1 MIDITEWSKVSAKS
15 FEAYQFDSGMLVKN
29 FDPTDVEEPADAD
42 IICTTTGNIT
52 ASLTATRANLGDDV
66 NNLHIDAME
75 LEYIQKWTANLQFT
89 ALEMNADTFKLALGA
104 ADITSITGGSK
115 VTARMQ
121 LKTAD
126 FQTVALVMKLIGGG
140 LAAAVISNALSQDGL
155 SITTTKEGKGNLA
168 INMKGFA
175 SLANQK
181 QVPMEF
187 YVLEPSKASE
197 VSETPKSTGA

>member
-1 MIDITEWSKVSAKS
+1 MIDITEWSKVSAEGFK
-15 FEAYQFDSGMLVKN
+15 AYQFDSGMLVKN
-29 FDPTDVEEPADAD
+29 FDPTNVEEPADAD
-42 IICTTTGNIT
+42 IICTTTGNVT

-75 LEYIQKWTANLQFT
+75 LEYIQKWTANLKFT

-104 ADITSITGGSK
+104 ADITSTTGGSK

-187 YVLEPSKASE
+187 YVLEPSE
-197 VSETPKSTGA
+197 STGA

>member
-1 MIDITEWSKVSAKS
+1 MIDITEWSKVSVES
-15 FEAYQFDSGMLVKN
+15 FKAYQFDSGMLVKN
-29 FDPTDVEEPADAD
+29 FDPTNVEEPADAD

-89 ALEMNADTFKLALGA
+89 ALEMNAETFKLALGA

-187 YVLEPSKASE
+187 YVLEPSEASE

>member
-1 MIDITEWSKVSAKS
+1 MGFDITEWSKISQDSFNS
-15 FEAYQFDSGMLVKN
+15 FEFDSGMIVKN
-29 FDPTDVEEPADAD
+29 FDPTNVSEPADAD

-52 ASLTATRANLGDDV
+52 AALTAQRGNLGDDV
-66 NNLHIDAME
+66 NNLHVDALE
-75 LEYIQKWTANLQFT
+75 LEYIQKWTATLGFT

-104 ADITSITGGSK
+104 ADVANIAVESGTSPGK
-115 VTARMQ
+115 QVTARME

-126 FQTVALVMKLIGGG
+126 FTTIALVMKLIGGG

-175 SLANQK
+175 SIATQSE
-181 QVPMEF
+181 VPMKF
-187 YVLEPSKASE
+187 YVLNA
-197 VSETPKSTGA
+197 TGA